1 MPRKTLQPAS
11 LFPSGRWGFSQVAL
25 APPASTIVTIA
36 GQVAADAEGNTIGS
50 TKSDQMHAVLDNV
63 FHALQA
69 AGGGPDDILHL
80 QIHVVDFVPGK
91 DADELAQVLV
101 TRFGTDNP
109 PASTWIGVTGLAQPD
124 YRVEIQTIAAID
136 TRQ

>member
-1 MPRKTLQPAS
+1 M
-11 LFPSGRWGFSQVAL
+11 
-25 APPASTIVTIA
+25 APPGSTVVTIA
-36 GQVAADAEGNTIGS
+36 GQVASDAAGNTIGS
-50 TKSDQMHAVLDNV
+50 TKWDQMHAVLDNI
-63 FHALQA
+63 FHALDA

-101 TRFGTDNP
+101 ARFGTDKP

-124 YRVEIQTIAAID
+124 YRVEIQAMAAID
-136 TRQ
+136 TQP